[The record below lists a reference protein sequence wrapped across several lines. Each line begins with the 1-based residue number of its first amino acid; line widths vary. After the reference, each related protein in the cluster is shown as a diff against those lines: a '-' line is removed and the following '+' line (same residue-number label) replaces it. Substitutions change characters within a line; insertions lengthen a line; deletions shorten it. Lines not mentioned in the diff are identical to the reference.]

1 MTTSPQPIATA
12 LLAYGMSGKVF
23 HAPFLHTHPGFELK
37 AVWERNQAKAHLD
50 YPQIESYPELTELL
64 KDESLELVVVNTPN
78 FTHFD
83 LAQQALQAGK
93 HVLIEKPVT
102 SRSQEYLQL
111 LDLAKS
117 VNKQVFVYQN
127 RRWSSDICAA
137 KKQIESGKLGDII
150 EMHLRFDR
158 YRPEIGPKGFKEN
171 PVPSSGIGYD
181 LGAHLLDQAISIFG
195 KPKLISKY
203 KNSFR
208 THTQVDDY
216 FQVHLQFQEKI
227 SVFITASLLV
237 AEPQKGIVIHGTK
250 GSFSKPF
257 CDTQENQL
265 IAGLL
270 PTDPEY
276 GKENP
281 EDIGILC
288 YYDEAGNKQ
297 CENVA
302 GEIGDFNAL
311 FTAVY
316 ESIRL
321 GKAYPIRDEEILW
334 QLQILES

>member
-1 MTTSPQPIATA
+1 MKPIGTA

-37 AVWERNQAKAHLD
+37 AVWERTQAKAHLD
-50 YPQIESYPELTELL
+50 YPQIKSYPELSELL
-64 KDESLELVVVNTPN
+64 QDESLELVVVNTPN
-78 FTHFD
+78 FTHFEN
-83 LAQQALQAGK
+83 AQKALQAGK

-102 SRSQEYLQL
+102 SSSQEFLQL

-117 VNKQVFVYQN
+117 VNKHVFVYQN
-127 RRWSSDICAA
+127 RRWSSDICSA
-137 KKQIESGKLGDII
+137 KKQIASGKLGDII

-158 YRPEIGPKGFKEN
+158 YRPEIGPKAFKETT
-171 PVPSSGIGYD
+171 VPASGIGYD
-181 LGAHLLDQAISIFG
+181 LGAHLVDQAISIFG
-195 KPKLISKY
+195 KPTVISKY
-203 KNSFR
+203 KNSYR
-208 THTQVDDY
+208 EHTQVDDY

-265 IAGLL
+265 IDGLL
-270 PTDPEY
+270 PTDFGFGVEPPQHE
-276 GKENP
+276 GA
-281 EDIGILC
+281 LTH
-288 YYDEAGNKQ
+288 YDDSGNKQ
-297 CENVA
+297 RELVP

-311 FTAVY
+311 FTAVH
-316 ESIRL
+316 EAIRL
-321 GKAYPIRDEEILW
+321 GKAYPILDEEILW